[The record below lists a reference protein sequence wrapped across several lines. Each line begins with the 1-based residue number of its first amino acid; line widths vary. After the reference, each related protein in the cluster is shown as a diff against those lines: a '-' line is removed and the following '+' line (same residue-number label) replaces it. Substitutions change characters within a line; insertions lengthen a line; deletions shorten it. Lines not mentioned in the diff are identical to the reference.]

1 MGEDQE
7 EKPPVF
13 SKWSSWYWFVMIVLA
28 VQIIIYL
35 LITNSFR

>member
-1 MGEDQE
+1 MSEQE

-13 SKWSSWYWFVMIVLA
+13 SSWKGWYVLVMSAAL
-28 VQIIIYL
+28 VQLIIYF

>member
-1 MGEDQE
+1 MSDQE

-13 SKWSSWYWFVMIVLA
+13 SSWKGWYVLVMSVAL
-28 VQIIIYL
+28 VQLIIYF

>member
-1 MGEDQE
+1 MSEQD

-13 SKWSSWYWFVMIVLA
+13 SSWKGWYVLVISVA
-28 VQIIIYL
+28 LAQFILYF